1 MTFAHQR
8 SHAWLP
14 LSPGLAAEVAGR
26 SRQPESPSETRLLE
40 RRERGWQQ
48 DLVLLRQKPIGPAR
62 RRPVRVL
69 RRFAPDPR
77 ALGEVPVPP
86 DVDDLVEGPD
96 LRVPEGG
103 QRGVLLPVLV
113 GLAVALLD
121 LGQAAGGDPV
131 GSDLVDH
138 GRLLSRGAPITRPS
152 HRARSLA
159 PRAVRLPRTCGG
171 SAEALDIVRGPA
183 YLSPHS
189 SWGRFR
195 LDLYTLEPWGAVRD
209 LARDRPSTDHA
220 LVPRSALASLRTIE
234 DRHVE

>member
-1 MTFAHQR
+1 
-8 SHAWLP
+8 
-14 LSPGLAAEVAGR
+14 
-26 SRQPESPSETRLLE
+26 
-40 RRERGWQQ
+40 
-48 DLVLLRQKPIGPAR
+48 
-62 RRPVRVL
+62 
-69 RRFAPDPR
+69 
-77 ALGEVPVPP
+77 
-86 DVDDLVEGPD
+86 
-96 LRVPEGG
+96 
-103 QRGVLLPVLV
+103 
-113 GLAVALLD
+113 LLD

-195 LDLYTLEPWGAVRD
+195 LDLYTLEPWGAVRA

-220 LVPRSALASLRTIE
+220 LVPRSPLRLSARSETATWSEQVSPDGGARCPVCEGHRNGSAGAASDSSGSSCRSRCCSSLR
-234 DRHVE
+234 